1 MAIRVRHILA
11 RGSRVPRVLAVVGLV
26 ACVGVATAARAGD
39 HAGKAS
45 FDQYCASCHGPAA
58 DGTGPVAEEM
68 KITPADLR
76 KLGQK
81 YGTPL
86 PKPKLREIID
96 GREMVRAHGT
106 SDMPVW
112 GEQLVHNVPPTVN
125 TEMFKRGTIIVI
137 VDYLET
143 LQVKASE

>member
-1 MAIRVRHILA
+1 MATRVRRNLV
-11 RGSRVPRVLAVVGLV
+11 RGCRVLRVWVLAAAV
-26 ACVGVATAARAGD
+26 CVSIATTARAAD
-39 HAGKAS
+39 HPGKAPY
-45 FDQYCASCHGPAA
+45 DQYCASCHGTAA
-58 DGTGPVAEEM
+58 DGTGPVAAEM
-68 KITPADLR
+68 KISPANLR

-86 PKPKLREIID
+86 PKPDLREIID

-125 TEMFKRGTIIVI
+125 SEFFKRGTIIVI

-143 LQVKASE
+143 LQEKTSD

>member
-1 MAIRVRHILA
+1 MSIRVRRMLA
-11 RGSRVPRVLAVVGLV
+11 RGSRVPWLLA
-26 ACVGVATAARAGD
+26 VGVAACVSVASAARAAD

-45 FDQYCASCHGPAA
+45 FDQYCASCHGTAA

-68 KITPADLR
+68 KISPADLR

-106 SDMPVW
+106 GDMPVW

-125 TEMFKRGTIIVI
+125 TTMFKRGTIIVI

>member
-1 MAIRVRHILA
+1 
-11 RGSRVPRVLAVVGLV
+11 LAVGLAIGLAV
-26 ACVGVATAARAGD
+26 SIATAASAED
-39 HAGKAS
+39 HGGKAP
-45 FDQYCASCHGPAA
+45 FEQYCASCHGTAA
-58 DGTGPVAEEM
+58 DGTGPVAAEM
-68 KITPADLR
+68 KISPADLR

-86 PKPKLREIID
+86 PKAKLREIID

-125 TEMFKRGTIIVI
+125 TTFFKRGTIIVI

-143 LQVKASE
+143 LQLKASD